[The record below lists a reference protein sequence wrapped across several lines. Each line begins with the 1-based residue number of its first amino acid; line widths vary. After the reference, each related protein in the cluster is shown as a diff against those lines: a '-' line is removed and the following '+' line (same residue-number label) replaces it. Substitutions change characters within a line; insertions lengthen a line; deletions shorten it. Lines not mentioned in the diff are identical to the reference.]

1 MSKTTISLCM
11 IVLNEEAF
19 IATALKNVS
28 PFVDE
33 IIVVDG
39 GSKDGTLQ
47 IVSKFKKVKVIQN
60 AWPENFSEQ
69 RNISLKHATKDWVLV
84 MDADEVYEKK
94 LLDQKNQK
102 ELIAFQKMGNINEII
117 SRLKKQ
123 VFLHPKDAQGWYL
136 LGQLYFSQNQFTN
149 AEAAFNKA
157 EILAPNRKD
166 IFIQKIEAA
175 YLSNNPKL
183 PELLNQALK
192 NAPDDPSLL
201 NIQALIFY
209 QQKKYDQALNIWQ
222 NLLLQAPK
230 NSDAANALEQAIKST
245 EAKINHISA

>member
-1 MSKTTISLCM
+1 M

-94 LLDQKNQK
+94 LLVELQKLSKNNIGIDAFAFPRKNYIDGKLTSAYPDRQTRFFMRK
-102 ELIAFQKMGNINEII
+102 PKIKYERKLHEQVVGFRRIASPMDLHII
-117 SRLKKQ
+117 HKKTSTRQ
-123 VFLHPKDAQGWYL
+123 AVQDKRY
-136 LGQLYFSQNQFTN
+136 
-149 AEAAFNKA
+149 KA
-157 EILAPNRKD
+157 MEK
-166 IFIQKIEAA
+166 
-175 YLSNNPKL
+175 
-183 PELLNQALK
+183 
-192 NAPDDPSLL
+192 
-201 NIQALIFY
+201 
-209 QQKKYDQALNIWQ
+209 
-222 NLLLQAPK
+222 
-230 NSDAANALEQAIKST
+230 
-245 EAKINHISA
+245 